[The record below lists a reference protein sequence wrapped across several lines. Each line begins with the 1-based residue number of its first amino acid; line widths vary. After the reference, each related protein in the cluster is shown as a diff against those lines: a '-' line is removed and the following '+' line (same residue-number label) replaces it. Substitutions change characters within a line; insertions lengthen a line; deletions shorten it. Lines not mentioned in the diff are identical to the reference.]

1 MVVCVKYQINNKMRQ
16 ILDIAQIFRSALL
29 NEVKRKAKMGITD
42 WFYLKSSGNVT
53 KYPHPF
59 IYLAYAPLIWRVEGR
74 NY

>member
-42 WFYLKSSGNVT
+42 
-53 KYPHPF
+53 
-59 IYLAYAPLIWRVEGR
+59 
-74 NY
+74 